1 MSGVTLKDLSD
12 YHQGAMKWFKDGLVS
27 EQNKLFAQT
36 EEAGAVSFWPLGGTP
51 LEGKVKFSF
60 KETPPASGDKGP
72 ENPST
77 ITGVSSIGVRLLGK
91 NLFAWTLPAPTT
103 RWGVTWSYD
112 ADGTITLNGTCDR
125 ADGVVNSSQ
134 YSRAITPP
142 IRFGYANVRLK
153 ATIKHISGSYTLPSG
168 VDLVTQFQFS
178 MLNANGTYNYLWVND
193 NGVDTEKTFGV
204 GSTSWLNYATLKACG
219 GVTYNNYKLKIQYE
233 IISDYGSSDYEP
245 PVVDPKTINLG
256 DTYYGGEIDLAT
268 GLMTVT
274 HFGTVLTG
282 MVAAD
287 AYNGSGLLFLRS
299 WPNGYDTDHISEHGI
314 LRPKKS
320 SGIFCDRFPTSG
332 SSDRFVIGNYNSTN
346 QTEYLALYLNPE
358 TVGITES
365 SLTSSEVRSKV
376 NAYLATHPITIVY
389 ELYTPYTVQLTPLQ
403 LTALTQKDKYTP
415 RINTVYT
422 DADSIQIRYR
432 KSLIHDEDE
441 KVQAIV
447 ALGGNV

>member
-1 MSGVTLKDLSD
+1 MSGVTLSDLSK

-27 EQNKLFAQT
+27 EHNKLYATT
-36 EEAGAVSFWPLGGTP
+36 EDAGAVSFWPLGGTP

-60 KETPPASGDKGP
+60 KETPPASGEKGP

-77 ITGVSSIGVRLLGK
+77 ISGVSSIKVCHRGK
-91 NLFAWTLPAPTT
+91 NLLSLPYRTES
-103 RWGVTWSYD
+103 GVKQDVTCTVRDDYSVL
-112 ADGTITLNGTCDR
+112 LNGTASERFAFNLDNTILFHS
-125 ADGVVNSSQ
+125 GVNYVSS
-134 YSRAITPP
+134 
-142 IRFGYANVRLK
+142 GYPE
-153 ATIKHISGSYTLPSG
+153 SYTKGYLGVSGGRYQSGGNALNITVPS
-168 VDLVTQFQFS
+168 
-178 MLNANGTYNYLWVND
+178 
-193 NGVDTEKTFGV
+193 
-204 GSTSWLNYATLKACG
+204 
-219 GVTYNNYKLKIQYE
+219 
-233 IISDYGSSDYEP
+233 
-245 PVVDPKTINLG
+245 TINLG
-256 DTYYGGEIDLAT
+256 CWIEVKVGSSYSNMIVYPQVELGTVKTDYEAPIARKDYTIPLNSTYYGGEIDLAT
-268 GLMTVT
+268 GVMTVT
-274 HFGTVLTG
+274 HYGIVLTG

-332 SSDRFVIGNYNSTN
+332 SSDRFVIGNYNSAN

-365 SLTSSEVRSKV
+365 SLTGSEVRSKV
-376 NAYLATHPITIVY
+376 NAYLANHPITIVY

-403 LTALTQKDKYTP
+403 LTALAQKDKYTP

-422 DADSIQIRYR
+422 DADSVQITYR